1 MTLNYDCIRDVL
13 LYLEDM
19 LGYTDNQV
27 AMTHKRLTIS
37 SVVNELT
44 SYTKEDVQYTIEKL
58 FEAKFI
64 RIINISIDNQRYIV
78 NGYID
83 DITWDGFNFLN
94 NIREKSIWEA
104 TKQGAKKV
112 GAMSISAIS
121 MISFEIVKAI
131 VTNQEVINKI
141 VAHIP
146 WIKQS

>member
-13 LYLEDM
+13 LYLEDT
-19 LGYTDNQV
+19 LEYTDNPV
-27 AMTHKRLTIS
+27 AMTHKRLTINNVANALS
-37 SVVNELT
+37 SY
-44 SYTKEDVQYTIEKL
+44 SKEDVQYTIEKL
-58 FEAKFI
+58 YEARYI
-64 RIINISIDNQRYIV
+64 RIVDVSTDSQRYMI

-83 DITWDGFNFLN
+83 DITWEGYNFLN

-104 TKQGAKKV
+104 TKEGAKKV

-121 MISFEIVKAI
+121 MISFEIVKAV

-146 WIKQS
+146 WVK